1 MKCQGAPPPTN
12 RKIEFSSNSWRQIS
26 SLRVFLLLAS
36 NCWLTGLPVH
46 IQGLRSLV
54 DLAVTTS
61 TEVCQPEM
69 LPRMTVGGRGV
80 LIHDP
85 TVRAESDL
93 LSQMSVQGDRY
104 SVQTLSF
111 VDLGNNEFLV
121 KVEPYLGEDNSYQ
134 RAGSLFV
141 EHMF

>member
-1 MKCQGAPPPTN
+1 MH
-12 RKIEFSSNSWRQIS
+12 
-26 SLRVFLLLAS
+26 V
-36 NCWLTGLPVH
+36 
-46 IQGLRSLV
+46 QGLRSLV

-104 SVQTLSF
+104 LVQTLSF
-111 VDLGNNEFLV
+111 VDLCNNEFLV
-121 KVEPYLGEDNSYQ
+121 EVELYLREDNSY
-134 RAGSLFV
+134 
-141 EHMF
+141 

>member
-1 MKCQGAPPPTN
+1 MTEVPRGLKRVLIKQLEADLL
-12 RKIEFSSNSWRQIS
+12 I
-26 SLRVFLLLAS
+26 VFLLLAK

-46 IQGLRSLV
+46 VQGLRSLV

-69 LPRMTVGGRGV
+69 LPHVTVGSRDV

-85 TVRAESDL
+85 TVRAESNL
-93 LSQMSVQGDRY
+93 FPLMSVQGDGY
-104 SVQTLSF
+104 LVQTL

-121 KVEPYLGEDNSYQ
+121 EVELYLREDNSYQ
-134 RAGSLFV
+134 RAGFLFV

>member
-1 MKCQGAPPPTN
+1 M
-12 RKIEFSSNSWRQIS
+12 
-26 SLRVFLLLAS
+26 
-36 NCWLTGLPVH
+36 H

-69 LPRMTVGGRGV
+69 LPRVTVGGRGV

-93 LSQMSVQGDRY
+93 LSRMSVQGDRY
-104 SVQTLSF
+104 SVQTLGF

-121 KVEPYLGEDNSYQ
+121 KVELYLGEDNSYQ
-134 RAGSLFV
+134 RAGFLFV

>member
-1 MKCQGAPPPTN
+1 MHVQGP
-12 RKIEFSSNSWRQIS
+12 
-26 SLRVFLLLAS
+26 
-36 NCWLTGLPVH
+36 
-46 IQGLRSLV
+46 RSLV
-54 DLAVTTS
+54 DLAITTS

-69 LPRMTVGGRGV
+69 LPRMTVGSRGV

-93 LSQMSVQGDRY
+93 LSRMSVQGDRY
-104 SVQTLSF
+104 LVQTLGF

-121 KVEPYLGEDNSYQ
+121 KVELYLRENNSYQ
-134 RAGSLFV
+134 RAGFLFV